1 MARSASLLLVTSLE
15 LFRWE
20 AWRFIENIRKLTNEN
35 YQDPVLETCIFREL
49 FGLAQGR
56 SVVP

>member
-20 AWRFIENIRKLTNEN
+20 AWRFIESIGKLTNEN
-35 YQDPVLETCIFREL
+35 HQDPVLENCIFREL